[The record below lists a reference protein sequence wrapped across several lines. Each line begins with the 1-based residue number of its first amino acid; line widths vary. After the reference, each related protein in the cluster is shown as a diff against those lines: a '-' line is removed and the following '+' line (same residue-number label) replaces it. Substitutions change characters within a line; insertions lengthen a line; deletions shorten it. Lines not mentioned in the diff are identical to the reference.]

1 MPEDQVLKFLIILMG
16 FLIIDICICEYTKI
30 NNVMANKNLK
40 LTSVKIIDHLF
51 EDFKISSIRHKFNL
65 QKLANRALHLYL
77 TDEDFRKQIHNH
89 TDLTIS
95 GSL

>member
-1 MPEDQVLKFLIILMG
+1 MVEQEQKTDSFY
-16 FLIIDICICEYTKI
+16 FFDICICEYTI
-30 NNVMANKNLK
+30 HNVMANNNLK

-65 QKLANRALHLYL
+65 QKLANRSIHLYL
-77 TDEDFRKQIHNH
+77 TDEEFRKKIHNH
-89 TDLTIS
+89 AELTIS

>member
-1 MPEDQVLKFLIILMG
+1 MFLVFQVG
-16 FLIIDICICEYTKI
+16 FSKTDICICEYTN

-40 LTSVKIIDHLF
+40 LTSVKIVDHLF
-51 EDFKISSIRHKFNL
+51 EDFKVSSIRHKFNL

-77 TDEDFRKQIHNH
+77 TDEDFRKKIHNH

>member
-1 MPEDQVLKFLIILMG
+1 
-16 FLIIDICICEYTKI
+16 
-30 NNVMANKNLK
+30 MANKNLK

-51 EDFKISSIRHKFNL
+51 EDFKVS
-65 QKLANRALHLYL
+65 NRAVHLYL
-77 TDEDFRKQIHNH
+77 TDEDFRKKLHNH